1 MSGGDY
7 MGCPENYYRKAL
19 QRFAH
24 NLLFGL
30 DSNKAKQMAN
40 EKSIEKLE
48 HEIREQRKNV
58 DIIDFIFDAGIVAG
72 SVLKCADRD
81 DGCDGFNACLGGIS
95 EFEEFVKE
103 L

>member
-1 MSGGDY
+1 
-7 MGCPENYYRKAL
+7 MGCPDVYYRKAL
-19 QRFAH
+19 QRFVH
-24 NLLFGL
+24 NLLIGV
-30 DSNKAKQMAN
+30 DAYKAEQMTN
-40 EKSIEKLE
+40 EKSIAKLE

-58 DIIDFIFDAGIVAG
+58 DAIDFIFDAGIVAG
-72 SVLKCADRD
+72 AVLICADRD

>member
-1 MSGGDY
+1 
-7 MGCPENYYRKAL
+7 MGCPDNYYRKAL

-24 NLLFGL
+24 NLLIGV
-30 DSNKAKQMAN
+30 DVNKAAQMVN

-48 HEIREQRKNV
+48 YEIKEQRKN
-58 DIIDFIFDAGIVAG
+58 IDDADFAFDAGIVAG
-72 SVLKCADRD
+72 VVLICADRD

>member
-1 MSGGDY
+1 
-7 MGCPENYYRKAL
+7 MGCPDIYYREAL

-24 NLLFGL
+24 NLLIGV
-30 DSNKAKQMAN
+30 DANRAEQIAN

-48 HEIREQRKNV
+48 YVIREQKNNTNTT
-58 DIIDFIFDAGIVAG
+58 DFIFDAGIVAG
-72 SVLKCADRD
+72 IVLKCADRD